1 MQGLIDINK
10 EISKLEGK
18 KEKLNSQLTKL
29 EESMAKSDY
38 EIKVP
43 EDVQKQ
49 NAEKVNE
56 LLLLFDLEKTYI

>member
-1 MQGLIDINK
+1 MQGLIDVNK

-18 KEKLNSQLTKL
+18 KEKLNVQLTKL
-29 EESMAKSDY
+29 QESMAKSDY

-49 NAEKVNE
+49 NAEKVC
-56 LLLLFDLEKTYI
+56 